1 MAASRACIEPS
12 GITCMPSRP
21 QPCWRASSRLSQS
34 VSEPPVV
41 TPMRLPL
48 RSATVLT
55 GDFASTT
62 TARFDGAPYIAA
74 TPIAGTPLAR
84 KPSPGPEPSA
94 TSTAPAVRPACI
106 CASPLK
112 LEIARSMPSCLKM
125 PACTPT
131 SVAAKAHEFGTDLPM
146 RSLSCASAGPLA
158 STAASNPATTDLRL
172 VTINPSRRCAAFPEF
187 CAIIGTM
194 RSRSNCG
201 NLRRGLQSRHHLVRE
216 QRNRPLRFRKRQ
228 IAERELSD
236 AVVAAGGGELLAQER
251 RHGRG

>member
-1 MAASRACIEPS
+1 MAASRACTEPS

-48 RSATVLT
+48 RSATVLI

-84 KPSPGPEPSA
+84 KPRPGPEPSA
-94 TSTAPAVRPACI
+94 TSTAPAVSPVCI

-112 LEIARSMPSCLKM
+112 LEIASSMPSCLKM
-125 PACTPT
+125 PVCTPT
-131 SVAAKAHEFGTDLPM
+131 SVAEKAQELGTDLPM
-146 RSLSCASAGPLA
+146 RSLSCASAEPLA
-158 STAASNPATTDLRL
+158 SNAAASATAATDLGLGIGSIIRL
-172 VTINPSRRCAAFPEF
+172 SRCARRRPAS
-187 CAIIGTM
+187 A
-194 RSRSNCG
+194 SRFLNFAR
-201 NLRRGLQSRHHLVRE
+201 L
-216 QRNRPLRFRKRQ
+216 
-228 IAERELSD
+228 
-236 AVVAAGGGELLAQER
+236 
-251 RHGRG
+251 